1 MIRGLRVG
9 LAALGALAA
18 SACSHMPDV
27 GNVLPDLPGRATAD
41 LAPRERVQLAI
52 EMLGRGDERRARLEL
67 EAALSEQPRMNS
79 ARRLLEQ
86 IESDPRTLLGADARP
101 HVVRQGETM
110 STLAE
115 RYLGDSLL
123 FYSLAR
129 YNRIAAPND
138 LSAGQTLMIPRRA
151 GAPTVS
157 ASASAPNTAAPPPAP
172 AAVAAAPR
180 GLDPARAN
188 QLRLQALQHMNGG
201 QVDRAVVL
209 LQQARTLDAN
219 NPTIL
224 RDLARAER
232 LQASLGGAGGAP
244 R

>member
-1 MIRGLRVG
+1 MIRGFRLT

-18 SACSHMPDV
+18 TACSHMPDV
-27 GNVLPDLPGRATAD
+27 GNVLPDMPGRATAD

-52 EMLGRGDERRARLEL
+52 EMLGRGDERRARVELQEALED
-67 EAALSEQPRMNS
+67 QPRMSS

-86 IESDPRTLLGADARP
+86 IETDPRTLLGADARP

-123 FYSLAR
+123 FYALAR
-129 YNRIAAPND
+129 YNRISAPND
-138 LSAGQTLMIPRRA
+138 VSAGQTLMIPRRA
-151 GAPTVS
+151 GAPTVA
-157 ASASAPNTAAPPPAP
+157 ASAGAPSSTAPP
-172 AAVAAAPR
+172 VQAAATTPR

-209 LQQARTLDAN
+209 LRQARTLDAN

-232 LQASLGGAGGAP
+232 LQASLSGAGGGNP